1 MKRKFLLSF
10 VLTVLFLSI
19 AITSFAMDNMVN
31 GVRNVVGGTENMIEN
46 AGNNISNGVKSGLNT
61 VTHGTEN
68 VVTEVKDGMQNTS
81 NSIMGTMTTNNGNNG
96 YSTQRTSTG
105 EVTVAGMTTNTWT
118 WIIVGVTGAAIGIL
132 VWSYIKQRNSN
143 DIYIDSDEL

>member
-10 VLTVLFLSI
+10 VLTVLFLSV

-46 AGNNISNGVKSGLNT
+46 AGNNISSGIKSGLNT
-61 VTHGTEN
+61 VEHGTEN
-68 VVTEVKDGMQNTS
+68 VVTNVKDGMQDMGNT
-81 NSIMGTMTTNNGNNG
+81 MVGATMNNNNNN
-96 YSTQRTSTG
+96 YTSTRTSSD
-105 EVTVAGMTTNTWT
+105 EIKIAGMTSNTWS
-118 WIIVGVTGAAIGIL
+118 WLIIGITGAAIIIL
-132 VWSYIKQRNSN
+132 VWSYIKQKNQN